1 MKSYSVKF
9 NFEPLKSLITTISKK
24 AKDFKNEH
32 IFPPYGDAADD
43 TITLDTRKLV
53 LILEER
59 MKQMSLNV
67 EALAAEV
74 TRVQTVHESAIKFIA
89 NLTDELKT
97 VTEELKAKNDAVID
111 TSALDELVAK
121 LDASTDALAAAIA
134 TSHDNPVEAPVVEEE
149 APAVVEPEVVMEEE
163 APVVEEDKPDETG
176 APV

>member
-1 MKSYSVKF
+1 MTSYSVKF

-43 TITLDTRKLV
+43 TITLDTRRTV

-89 NLTDELKT
+89 NLTDELKA
-97 VTEELKAKNDAVID
+97 VTDELKAKNEEKID
-111 TSALDELVAK
+111 TSALDDLVAK

-134 TSHDNPVEAPVVEEE
+134 TSHDNPVDAPVVEPVVEEE
-149 APAVVEPEVVMEEE
+149 A
-163 APVVEEDKPDETG
+163 KPDETG